1 MRYRSKT
8 EIIVSILE
16 ITGSS
21 SYGVTKTKIMYKV
34 FLSYGLLQEYLTF
47 LRERG
52 LIEVKEAKDGKDYR
66 LKTFFRSTDRGRR
79 VLYLYRKINE
89 MISVASKKNN
99 STI

>member
-1 MRYRSKT
+1 
-8 EIIVSILE
+8 
-16 ITGSS
+16 
-21 SYGVTKTKIMYKV
+21 
-34 FLSYGLLQEYLTF
+34 